1 MTEEKEQ
8 RLRALNT
15 SEETLRR
22 ISEELNEAG
31 LEPDSNCFYLATEF
45 LDGFISKLLI
55 EYNKT
60 LVENE
65 KLKSDIESLT
75 KQVVNSLKK

>member
-31 LEPDSNCFYLATEF
+31 FLEPDSNEF

>member
-31 LEPDSNCFYLATEF
+31 FEPDSNEF

>member
-31 LEPDSNCFYLATEF
+31 LEPDSNEF